1 MKQKIGLVIFLAVFL
16 VAGVTLTIVQDIRYQ
31 KPEFWMFAIVSSFAI
46 TLSLAGII
54 FVFRKLSFKMFL
66 LVTVLSNMAVCIF
79 HSFKQAP
86 DTWSEGTFS
95 AVMERFFNQLPYNLI
110 IAVGVSVICIVGY
123 KLIIGLKKQQT

>member
-86 DTWSEGTFS
+86 EGWEDALTSEEFFEKS
-95 AVMERFFNQLPYNLI
+95 KKILRRKFDERSK
-110 IAVGVSVICIVGY
+110 V
-123 KLIIGLKKQQT
+123 